1 VNEGNE
7 GNGGIGLLRNVQLFA
22 RLPDQLLERITGR
35 VGELRVP
42 AGQWVLRQGER
53 ADRLFVVRSGRVEI
67 VDEGPPEVLVRV
79 LRRGDVLG
87 ELALLGEGL
96 RSASARARR
105 DTELLTLD
113 RESFETLIREA
124 PEFALALTR
133 ELGAR
138 LASSL
143 APMASEALPRI
154 IAVIGL
160 DDGVDLGEVA
170 RGLAETLGRY
180 GSVTTLHEG
189 TLETIEQAEAD
200 VERLILVGGRTPDG
214 AWTATCLSEA
224 DRLIAI
230 ASGESAHAW
239 LAHASSLDGCE
250 LLVFGGSVPADTLA
264 RLGPRELQ
272 VVVDPARRFEAVA
285 ALGRRIAGRSPGVVL
300 SGGGARALAHIGV
313 IEELRSAGVHIDRVA
328 GVSLGS
334 LVAAATAAEYS
345 SEGMYAAFEQNFV
358 RTNPTRDYV
367 PPTYSM
373 LRGLKVRKLLEDAF
387 GERRIEELA
396 LRFFCVSCDL
406 IAREAVV
413 HRAGR
418 LSEALYPSLA
428 IPGVFPPMATA
439 DRRLLVDGG
448 VLDNL
453 PVETMASSGT
463 GPVIAVDVTGRTGEF
478 ERPERAVLAP
488 LSRTIRHAF
497 TGFEAQ
503 IPRLGETIVRSILV
517 GSSDTVAAAR
527 RHADVTITPSVDD
540 IGLMEWKALPRA
552 RELGRRAALDALQ
565 GAPELHSRLGI

>member
-1 VNEGNE
+1 VDAGTE
-7 GNGGIGLLRNVQLFA
+7 GNGGTGLLRNVQLFSG
-22 RLPDQLLERITGR
+22 LSDELLERVAGR
-35 VGELRVP
+35 VGEVRVP
-42 AGQWVLRQGER
+42 AGQWVLRRGER
-53 ADRLFVVRSGRVEI
+53 ADRLFVVRSGRIEI

-87 ELALLGEGL
+87 ELALLGEGV

-113 RESFETLIREA
+113 RQPFETLIREA
-124 PEFALALTR
+124 PEFALALTH

-143 APMASEALPRI
+143 APMAIEPLPRTV
-154 IAVIGL
+154 AVIGL
-160 DDGVDLGEVA
+160 DPGAPAEEVA
-170 RGLAETLGRY
+170 RGLSATLERY
-180 GSVTTLHEG
+180 GSVATLGEG

-200 VERLILVGGRTPDG
+200 VERLILLGGRSPAED
-214 AWTATCLSEA
+214 WTATCLREA
-224 DRLIAI
+224 DRLIAV
-230 ASGESAHAW
+230 ATGESDHAW
-239 LAHASSLDGCE
+239 LAHASSLHGCE
-250 LLVFGGSVPADTLA
+250 LLVFAGSVPRQTFD

-272 VVVDPARRFEAVA
+272 VVADPSRRADSLA

-313 IEELRSAGVHIDRVA
+313 IDELRTAGVHIDRVA

-345 SEGMYAAFEQNFV
+345 SEAMYEAFEQNFV

-373 LRGLKVRKLLEDAF
+373 LRGLKVRKLLDDAF
-387 GERRIEELA
+387 GELRIEELA

-413 HRAGR
+413 HRDGR
-418 LSEALYPSLA
+418 LSDALYPSLA
-428 IPGVFPPMATA
+428 IPGVFPPMATP
-439 DRRLLVDGG
+439 DGRLLVDGG

-453 PVETMASSGT
+453 PVETMAASGT
-463 GPVIAVDVTGRTGEF
+463 GPVIAVDVTGRTGQF
-478 ERPERAVLAP
+478 ERAERPMLAP
-488 LSRTIRHAF
+488 LSRSIRHAF

-527 RHADVTITPSVDD
+527 RHADLTITPAVED

-552 RELGRRAALDALQ
+552 RELGRRAALDALE
-565 GAPELHSRLGI
+565 GAAELHARLGI